1 MQYSKITVK
10 IKDSNKPS
18 YFLGSQLRGAFGY
31 ALKSTVCI
39 NPSFECKGCFGAS
52 DCIYFDFYEQKD
64 RYHEYRFDY
73 LLGQKDYSFS
83 LYLFE
88 NAVVKLPYIV
98 SALHKMLT
106 QTGLG
111 KSKAV
116 FNEFLVQINEKI
128 VYQNGT
134 FELPK
139 QSVQTFCCDK
149 WCRNIALKLHTP
161 LRMKKGGDYL
171 KPHQLQLQ
179 DILRSIYKRSAML
192 QSGEWASL
200 DEEIE
205 FQVQQQDIFYK
216 RIDRYSNRKKQ
227 KMQMDGLM
235 GEIVIKNLDKRGYEL
250 LKLGEI
256 VGVGKNTVFGLGKIE
271 VKDEDE

>member
-1 MQYSKITVK
+1 MQYCKIDID
-10 IKDSNKPS
+10 IKDALHPP

-83 LYLFE
+83 LYLFQ
-88 NAVVKLPYIV
+88 NVVAKLPYIV

-106 QTGLG
+106 QTGFG

-116 FNEFLVQINEKI
+116 FNDFTMRVNEKT
-128 VYQNGT
+128 VYENGT

-139 QSVQTFCCDK
+139 QSVQTFSCDK
-149 WCRNIALKLHTP
+149 WCRNIVLKLQTP
-161 LRMKKGGDYL
+161 LRMKKGGNYL
-171 KPHQLQLQ
+171 KPHQLELQ
-179 DILRSIYKRSAML
+179 DILNSIYKRASML
-192 QSGEWASL
+192 QSGEWARL
-200 DEEIE
+200 DEEIG
-205 FQVQQQDIFYK
+205 FTIQKKDIFYK
-216 RIDRYSNRKKQ
+216 RIDRYSNRKKV
-227 KMQMDGLM
+227 KMQMDGLT